1 MRLTP
6 TIRQMRAHCPS
17 FGRRIFGGLD
27 WDPTKDVSK
36 ALLPA
41 AYVVVL
47 GDDADPSDAQNAIRQ
62 VVRDTFDVC
71 VEVDNADERGQ
82 AAADVLHDLR
92 AELWRALVGFEPGDD
107 GDPLQYDSSDLM
119 LINRSKAVYRFR
131 FYTEFQLG
139 RNDPLPGQATAPAE
153 TWQEQVLD
161 GIAPLEGIDMD
172 VDFIDPMVDH
182 NLSETGPDGRIE
194 IKTRED
200 LQP

>member
-6 TIRQMRAHCPS
+6 LIKQLRARCPTFS
-17 FGRRIFGGLD
+17 RRVFGGLD

-36 ALLPA
+36 ADMPA

-47 GDDADPSDAQNAIRQ
+47 GDDADPSDAQNVIQQ
-62 VVRDTFDVC
+62 VVRDTIDVC
-71 VEVDNADERGQ
+71 VEVFNTDERGQ
-82 AAADVLHDLR
+82 SAADALHDLR

-107 GDPLQYDSSDLM
+107 GDPLQYDGSALM

-139 RNDPLPGQATAPAE
+139 RTPVKPGQPIPPAE

-161 GIAPLEGIDMD
+161 GLPLLEGVDMD
-172 VDFIDPMVDH
+172 VDFIDVMVDP
-182 NLSETGPDGRIE
+182 NLSPTGPDGRIE
-194 IKTRED
+194 IQTRED
-200 LQP
+200 LQS

>member
-6 TIRQMRAHCPS
+6 LIRQMRAQCPAFS
-17 FGRRIFGGLD
+17 RRVFGGLD

-36 ALLPA
+36 ADLPA

-47 GDDADPSDAQNAIRQ
+47 GDDADPSPSQNAIQQ
-62 VVRDTFDVC
+62 VIRETVDVC
-71 VEVDNADERGQ
+71 VEVFNADERGQ
-82 AAADVLHDLR
+82 ASADALHDLR

-139 RNDPLPGQATAPAE
+139 RNAVRSGEPQPPAE

-161 GIAPLEGIDMD
+161 GLPLLEGVDMD

-182 NLSETGPDGRIE
+182 NLSPTGPDGRIE
-194 IKTRED
+194 IHTRED

>member
-6 TIRQMRAHCPS
+6 LIRQMRERCPS
-17 FGRRIFGGLD
+17 FERRVFGALD
-27 WDPTKDVSK
+27 WDPTKEVSK
-36 ALLPA
+36 ADMPA

-47 GDDADPSDAQNAIRQ
+47 GDDADPSPSQNVIQQ
-62 VVRDTFDVC
+62 VVRETVDVC
-71 VEVDNADERGQ
+71 VEVFNVDERGQ
-82 AAADVLHDLR
+82 SAADALHDLR
-92 AELWRALVGFEPGDD
+92 AELWRALVGFKPGVD

-119 LINRSKAVYRFR
+119 VINRSKAVYRFR

-139 RNDPLPGQATAPAE
+139 RNIARPGEPVPPAE

-161 GIAPLEGIDMD
+161 GLPLLQGVDMN

-182 NLSETGPDGRIE
+182 NLSPTGPDGRIE
-194 IKTRED
+194 IQTRED